1 MYCRVRPGND
11 EHVAPL
17 LPTLLIGAFC
27 MMPSLAL
34 AEIPLDQRRSS
45 YEQMSP
51 ATKAM
56 QDDDTSNPATLSV
69 LDGEALWNQKM
80 GRADKACAD
89 CHGDAATAMKGVAAR
104 YPAAARTGTRLFD
117 IEQRINL
124 CHTGRQEAQP
134 FAHESRELL
143 ALTAYLGQQSRG
155 MPIAISEDEKTKTF
169 IEAGRKLYST
179 RQGQLNL
186 SCQTCHDDNW
196 GQKLAGVPLVQG
208 HPNGYPLYRLE
219 WQSVGSLQRRLR
231 NCMIGMRAEPYAY
244 GSEEYVALELFLMW
258 RARGMIVETPAVRP

>member
-1 MYCRVRPGND
+1 MTIAAV
-11 EHVAPL
+11 L
-17 LPTLLIGAFC
+17 
-27 MMPSLAL
+27 LAL
-34 AEIPLDQRRSS
+34 SSSTRAEIPLGERRSS

-69 LDGEALWNQKM
+69 LDGEALWKQKM

-89 CHGDAATAMKGVAAR
+89 CHGDAAASMRGVSAR
-104 YPAAARTGTRLFD
+104 YPAASRTGTRLFD
-117 IEQRINL
+117 IDQRINL
-124 CHTGRQEAQP
+124 CHTERQEAEP
-134 FAHESRELL
+134 FAYESRELL
-143 ALTAYLGQQSRG
+143 ALSAYLGQQSRG
-155 MPIAISEDEKTKTF
+155 MPISISEDEKTKPF

-231 NCMIGMRAEPYAY
+231 NCLIGMRAEPYAY

-258 RARGMIVETPAVRP
+258 RARGMTVETPAVRP